1 MRSSRWAGR
10 ISNELVDDLAVRLP
24 HDFNGAS
31 RGMVFVP
38 GNRLQFANLAMERI
52 EVNRLEMDFHGDLE
66 LPEGM
71 FVGWS
76 GITYLHPD

>member
-1 MRSSRWAGR
+1 MIWRYGFLT
-10 ISNELVDDLAVRLP
+10 ISTVPAAAR
-24 HDFNGAS
+24 
-31 RGMVFVP
+31 VFVP